1 MMARKNGVKRRD
13 TGGGEAPV
21 TSVLGAD
28 CSVRGEISCSGTIR
42 IDGFVEGK
50 VEAEDTII
58 VGQNGKVNASLH
70 ASQIIVGGEVRGDVT
85 ADQRVEIQPTG
96 SLYGDVRAPRSK
108 LSIAEGV
115 LFQGRCLMDEPEPE
129 ESSGH
134 ETGEAEVFTEDL
146 TTHPDLV

>member
-1 MMARKNGVKRRD
+1 MMARKNDVKRREA
-13 TGGGEAPV
+13 GGGEAPI

-42 IDGFVEGK
+42 IDGFV
-50 VEAEDTII
+50 D
-58 VGQNGKVNASLH
+58 GKVNASVH
-70 ASQIIVGGEVRGDVT
+70 ANQVIIGGEVRGDVT
-85 ADQRVEIQPTG
+85 ADDRVEIQPTG

-115 LFQGRCLMDEPEPE
+115 LFQGRCLMDEPESE

-134 ETGEAEVFTEDL
+134 TTAEEEVFTEDL